1 MLPMQ
6 ILWLCVIIGAVIV
19 ELATSGLVSIWFVPS
34 AFVSLILTVF
44 KVPVEIQIA
53 VFFLLSFCFLFAF
66 KLLSKK
72 RLRKAGARLNLDAI
86 IGEKAIV
93 VDRIQNIAGSGQ
105 VKVHNQIWSARSSD
119 PDKVFETGEVVSV
132 VAIEGVKLICK

>member
-6 ILWLCVIIGAVIV
+6 ILWLCVIIAAVIV

-34 AFVSLILTVF
+34 AFISLILTLF
-44 KVPVEIQIA
+44 KVSAEIQIA

-72 RLRKAGARLNLDAI
+72 RLRKEGARLNLDAI

-105 VKVHNQIWSARSSD
+105 VKVHNQIWSARSSE

>member
-6 ILWLCVIIGAVIV
+6 ILWLCVIIAAVLV

-44 KVPVEIQIA
+44 KVPAEIQIA

-72 RLRKAGARLNLDAI
+72 RLRKEGARLNLDAI

-105 VKVHNQIWSARSSD
+105 VNCASMGYFLNI
-119 PDKVFETGEVVSV
+119 
-132 VAIEGVKLICK
+132 KL

>member
-6 ILWLCVIIGAVIV
+6 ILWLCVIVAAVIV
-19 ELATSGLVSIWFVPS
+19 ELATSGIVSIWFVPS

-44 KVPVEIQIA
+44 NVSLGIQIT
-53 VFFLLSFCFLFAF
+53 VFVVLSVCLIFAF
-66 KLLSKK
+66 KFISKRKVRK
-72 RLRKAGARLNLDAI
+72 RGARLNLDAI

-93 VDRIQNIAGSGQ
+93 VDKIQNIAGSGQ

-119 PDKVFETGEVVSV
+119 PDMVFEEGDIVSV